1 MVKCPWC
8 GNEVSVDEY
17 CTHLDHCKGYSTVS
31 LLRRDPKPEVGRVS
45 PCELLVSRVKEH
57 LRSIRDELPRAR
69 EHLKELEETLRRIG
83 LVDPKEIRERKLR
96 AIEPH
101 RENIRIFH
109 HLLSEDLKLAE
120 LMHCDNLPEIRRIHD
135 IDVRTEETLFEGWIA
150 SVI

>member
-1 MVKCPWC
+1 MIKCPWGC
-8 GNEVSVDEY
+8 GWEGTPEEY
-17 CTHLDHCKGYSTVS
+17 VEHLKRCPQKVGT
-31 LLRRDPKPEVGRVS
+31 PEVEKRAKWVRVS
-45 PCELLVSRVKEH
+45 PCELVLSSVKEH
-57 LRSIRDELPRAR
+57 LRNIRDELPRAR
-69 EHLKELEETLRRIG
+69 EHLKELEETLRRMG

-120 LMHCDNLPEIRRIHD
+120 LMDCDNLSEIRRIHD
-135 IDVRTEETLFEGWIA
+135 IDARTEETVFEGWVA

>member
-1 MVKCPWC
+1 MVKCPWGC
-8 GNEVSVDEY
+8 GWEGSNEEY
-17 CTHLDHCKGYSTVS
+17 LAHLEKCPYAKKDLY
-31 LLRRDPKPEVGRVS
+31 PKPEVGRVS

-57 LRSIRDELPRAR
+57 LRNIRDELPRAR
-69 EHLKELEETLRRIG
+69 EHLKELEETLRRMG
-83 LVDPKEIRERKLR
+83 LVDPKEIRQRKLR

-120 LMHCDNLPEIRRIHD
+120 LMDCDNLSEIRRIHD
-135 IDVRTEETLFEGWIA
+135 IDARTEETVFEGWVA